1 MIEGKERV
9 KIVDVD
15 LSEWGFDEEYRFA
28 DTEKGRLY
36 SIKII
41 DGLALFVSI
50 TEYIFRIQLNN
61 LNGSYFDIYHL
72 IYFDEL
78 QKLYEVL
85 AGKELTI
92 KTK

>member
-1 MIEGKERV
+1 MSDKKERV

-15 LSEWGFDEEYRFA
+15 LSEWGFDKEYEFESN
-28 DTEKGRLY
+28 DKSKLY

-41 DGLALFVSI
+41 YGLVLFVAI
-50 TEYIFRIQLNN
+50 TEDVFRIQLND

-78 QKLYEVL
+78 RKLYEAL